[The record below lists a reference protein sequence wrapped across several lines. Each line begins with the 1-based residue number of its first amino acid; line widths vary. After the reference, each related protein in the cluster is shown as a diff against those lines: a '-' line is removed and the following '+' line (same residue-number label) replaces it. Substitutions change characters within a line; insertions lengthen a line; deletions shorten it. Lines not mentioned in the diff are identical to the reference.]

1 MLTRLSF
8 WFKDFHTIDL
18 VVGEASIWQVVL
30 WEENRLDS
38 CLGFEHR
45 EAVFAF
51 ADGPSDCEGANGA
64 ISAEGLHDGG
74 RAPCH
79 FLTVP

>member
-8 WFKDFHTIDL
+8 WLKDFRTIDLL
-18 VVGEASIWQVVL
+18 VVGEAPICQVVL

-38 CLGFEHR
+38 CLGFEHS

-51 ADGPSDCEGANGA
+51 ADGPSDCEGG
-64 ISAEGLHDGG
+64 EWG
-74 RAPCH
+74 H
-79 FLTVP
+79 FG

>member
-8 WFKDFHTIDL
+8 WFKDFHTIDP

-45 EAVFAF
+45 EAVFAS
-51 ADGPSDCEGANGA
+51 ADGPSDCEGG
-64 ISAEGLHDGG
+64 EWG
-74 RAPCH
+74 H
-79 FLTVP
+79 FG